1 MRRFVS
7 TGWFALAVTVLLLGA
22 GAFAL
27 HSLTTPK
34 STSPALEPIVV
45 QCADALRVPMEAIGK
60 AYERETGQRV
70 ELRVGASQSLLA
82 QMTVTQ
88 QGDLYLPA
96 DDSYL
101 ESARKLKLIRETLP
115 VARMSA
121 VVIANPAA
129 QAPVKTWADFVSP
142 EREIVLANPEAAA
155 ISKVVR
161 QTLVKSGHWDE
172 VEKRKPAYVGKVSEV
187 GAAVRIN
194 PKAVGIVWDA
204 VAVQFPQL
212 TAIALPEL
220 AEAQSNVAIAVT
232 TYAKDPT
239 AALRFARYVT
249 AKDKGLVEFVKNKY
263 RVPEKADAWS
273 EHPELKLFGGSMLRP
288 AIEETIRE
296 FQAREGIT
304 VHTNWNGCGILVAE
318 MQAKFYPDIYFACEP
333 RFLAKV
339 QDHFEPGHIVSSN
352 RLVIAVRKG
361 NPHEV
366 HGVKDLGKPGLKLG
380 VGNENQCAMGDLTK
394 LTFLR
399 TGLYAKVQNN
409 IVKQAP
415 SGDLLLS
422 DFRGGGLDAIVVYES
437 NVTPYAKE
445 LDFEPIDIGASNRD
459 CTNPDQPVAVALE
472 TPYPALAHRLVEA
485 FRTPES
491 RARFEKLGFGWKD

>member
-7 TGWFALAVTVLLLGA
+7 SGWFALIVSALVFGA

-27 HSLTTPK
+27 HTLTTPK
-34 STSPALEPIVV
+34 SASPSEPLVV
-45 QCADALRVPMEAIGK
+45 QCADALRVPMEAIRI

-70 ELRVGASQSLLA
+70 ELRIGASQSLLT
-82 QMTVTQ
+82 QMMVTQ

-101 ESARKLKLIRETLP
+101 ELARKKDLLRETLP
-115 VARMSA
+115 VAEMHA

-129 QAPVKTWADFVSP
+129 PAPVKTWADFVSP
-142 EREIVLANPEAAA
+142 EREIVLANPDAAA

-161 QTLVKSGHWDE
+161 QTLLRSDRWTE
-172 VEKRKPAYVGKVSEV
+172 VEKRKPAFVGKVSEV
-187 GAAVRIN
+187 GAAVRVN

-212 TAIALPEL
+212 VAAELPEL
-220 AEAQSNVAIAVT
+220 AEAKSHVAIAVT
-232 TYAKDPT
+232 TYTKDPT
-239 AALRFARYVT
+239 AAIRFARYVT
-249 AKDKGLVEFVKNKY
+249 AKDKGLVEFTKNKY
-263 RVPEKADAWS
+263 RVPERADVWA

-318 MQAKFYPDIYFACEP
+318 MKSQFYPDMYFACEP

-339 QDHFEPGHIVSSN
+339 QDHFEPGHVLSSN

-366 HGVKDLGKPGLKLG
+366 KSVKDLGKPGLKVG
-380 VGNENQCAMGDLTK
+380 IGNENQCAMGDLTK
-394 LTFLR
+394 LTFVR

-409 IVKQAP
+409 IAKQAP
-415 SGDLLLS
+415 SGDLLIS
-422 DFRGGGLDAIVVYES
+422 DFRSGGLDAIVVYES
-437 NVTPYAKE
+437 NVTPYPSE
-445 LDFEPIDIGASNRD
+445 FDFTPIDIGATNRD
-459 CTNPDQPVAVALE
+459 CTNPEQPVAVALA
-472 TPYPALAHRLVEA
+472 TPYPTLAHRLLEA
-485 FRTPES
+485 FRTKTS
-491 RARFEKLGFGWKD
+491 RERFEKLGFLWKD

>member
-7 TGWFALAVTVLLLGA
+7 SGWFVLAVSAILFGA

-27 HSLTTPK
+27 HTLTTPK
-34 STSPALEPIVV
+34 TSNPTEPIVV
-45 QCADALRVPMEAIGK
+45 QCADALRVPMEAIRV

-70 ELRVGASQSLLA
+70 ELRIGASQTLLT

-101 ESARKLKLIRETLP
+101 ELARKKDLLRETLP
-115 VARMSA
+115 VAEMHA
-121 VVIANPAA
+121 VVIANPDARS
-129 QAPVKTWADFVSP
+129 PVKTWADFLAP
-142 EREIVLANPEAAA
+142 ERDIVLANPDAAA

-161 QTLVKSGHWDE
+161 QTLLKSGRWEE
-172 VEKRKPAYVGKVSEV
+172 VEKRKPAFVGKVSEV
-187 GAAVRIN
+187 GAAVRVN

-212 TAIALPEL
+212 AAVDLPEL
-220 AEAQSNVAIAVT
+220 AEAKSHVAVAVT

-239 AALRFARYVT
+239 AALRFARFVT
-249 AKDKGLVEFVKNKY
+249 AKDKGLVEFAKNKY
-263 RVPEKADAWS
+263 RVPERADVWA

-288 AIEETIRE
+288 AIEDTVRE

-318 MQAKFYPDIYFACEP
+318 MKSQFYPDMYFACEP
-333 RFLAKV
+333 RFLGKV
-339 QDHFEPGHIVSSN
+339 QDHFEPGHVISSN

-366 HGVKDLGKPGLKLG
+366 HSVKDLGKPGLKVG
-380 VGNENQCAMGDLTK
+380 IGNENQCAMGDLTRM
-394 LTFLR
+394 TFVR
-399 TGLYAKVQNN
+399 TGFYAKLQNN
-409 IVKQAP
+409 IAKQAP
-415 SGDLLLS
+415 SGDTLIS
-422 DFRGGGLDAIVVYES
+422 DFRSGGLDAIVVYES
-437 NVTPYAKE
+437 NVTPYASE
-445 LDFEPIDIGASNRD
+445 FDFTPIDIGATNRD
-459 CTNPDQPVAVALE
+459 CTNPDQPVAVALA
-472 TPYPALAHRLVEA
+472 TPYPTLAHRLMDA
-485 FRTPES
+485 FRTKTS
-491 RARFEKLGFGWKD
+491 RERFEKLGFLWKD